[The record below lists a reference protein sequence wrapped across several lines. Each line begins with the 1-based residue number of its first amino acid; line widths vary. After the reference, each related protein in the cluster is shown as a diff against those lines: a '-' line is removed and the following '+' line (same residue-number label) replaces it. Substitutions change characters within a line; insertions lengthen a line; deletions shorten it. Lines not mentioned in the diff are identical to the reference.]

1 MRPEVGFTA
10 GVTTGIAAA
19 TLALALTVGWGSAS
33 AADRPH
39 GLLNTIAQPAP
50 GELRVILEGLRSDAG
65 RTICRIYPE
74 GANFPR
80 QGSVERVD
88 AAIANG
94 RSACVFSGVA
104 PGRYAVAI
112 AHDEDG
118 DGAVD
123 RGLLGVPTEGF
134 AFSQNARVRLGPPD
148 FDEAAIDVPAAGAA
162 IRIQMTYL

>member
-1 MRPEVGFTA
+1 MRLAAGFTA
-10 GVTTGIAAA
+10 GLTTGIAAA
-19 TLALALTVGWGSAS
+19 VVAIAWASAS
-33 AADRPH
+33 AADRPG
-39 GLLNTIAQPAP
+39 GLFHTVAQPAP
-50 GELRVILEGLRSDAG
+50 GELRVILDGLRSDAG

-80 QGSVERVD
+80 HGSVERVD

-94 RSACVFSGVA
+94 RSACIFSGVA
-104 PGRYAVAI
+104 PGRYAVAT

-148 FDEAAIDVPAAGAA
+148 FDDAAIDVPATGAA
-162 IRIQMTYL
+162 IHIRMTYL